1 MQKIKYSDKLDGINF
16 RTFESYDFKIKS
28 ESLEVLIEKICKNKK
43 YKKKKDSIPYIQIK
57 VESLNDD
64 TWILLKDIFPSK
76 ELSMLDAKRLAS
88 SIATHRILGLS
99 PDLSEIY
106 FEKIHVKV
114 DETTSALLYFDYSL
128 IYGDYKLLDL
138 SKPIRVNVPWKV
150 YEADTS
156 YYIIQKL
163 INNPNDTLNIDEL
176 IRDGVYYMYGGTLY
190 DNEDEVVG
198 YIEDVENPIP
208 LSLIYKY
215 MDK

>member
-1 MQKIKYSDKLDGINF
+1 MENIKYSDKIDAIKYRNF
-16 RTFESYDFKIKS
+16 ISCSFKTKGN
-28 ESLEVLIEKICKNKK
+28 SLSDLIEKIRKNKK

-57 VESLNDD
+57 VESLDDD

-190 DNEDEVVG
+190 DNEDEEVG